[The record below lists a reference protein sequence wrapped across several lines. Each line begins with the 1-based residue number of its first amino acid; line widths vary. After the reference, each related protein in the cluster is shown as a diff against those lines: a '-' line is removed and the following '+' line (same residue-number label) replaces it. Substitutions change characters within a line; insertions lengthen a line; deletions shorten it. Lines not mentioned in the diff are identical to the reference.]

1 MKQSMIKSIKKL
13 ISNLDYEI
21 LDGELSDFEINKLCY
36 DSRIVENDDLFIC
49 LKGARFDTHSIIP
62 DIIKKGAKVI
72 IVDKDSE
79 YVAEGSHSSPVRCVE
94 ESTASPTVGA
104 SSANPTVGASSAS
117 PIVEESTASPTV
129 GASSASPIVGASY
142 TSPVILAVENT
153 RIALAIISANY
164 FDRPADKLKIV
175 GITGTKGKT
184 TTAFMIRNILKEA
197 GHKVGMIGTI
207 GIFYGDEH
215 VITDNT
221 TPESFVLQE
230 YFRKMLD
237 MGIDYVVMEVSSQ
250 SLKYHRVYGIN
261 FYYAVFTNIMPEHIG
276 EHEHTDYN
284 DYLESKLKI
293 FEQCENALINAG
305 TNDYDRVIRKI
316 KGLAELAHTNGA
328 SSQAVGASC
337 TSPQSVGA
345 SCASPQN
352 VGASCTS
359 SQTVGAS
366 CVSPKLYEKKINRK
380 FNLRIPGEHNLE
392 NASLAYEFGKSLGL
406 SDNIIIRALEETV
419 VPGRIEEV
427 YRDDDFTVIVD
438 FSYEDNGAKRLF
450 DVLRK
455 ENYKRIVAVFGCGGN
470 RSKNRRY
477 GMGELCGK
485 EADFIVL
492 TADNSRFEKTRDII
506 RDIESTLTK
515 YKKENDLEN
524 GYVIIEDRYKAIEY
538 AIANR
543 KKGDVICV
551 MGKGHELLWK

>member
-1 MKQSMIKSIKKL
+1 MIRSIKKL
-13 ISNLDYEI
+13 IKNLDYEV
-21 LDGELSDFEINKLCY
+21 LSGTIEDIEINKLCY
-36 DSRIVENDDLFIC
+36 DAREIEKNDLFIC

-62 DIIKKGAKVI
+62 EIIKKGVKVI

-79 YVAEGSHSSPVRCVE
+79 YVAGGSNSSPVRCVE
-94 ESTASPTVGA
+94 ESTASPL
-104 SSANPTVGASSAS
+104 
-117 PIVEESTASPTV
+117 
-129 GASSASPIVGASY
+129 
-142 TSPVILAVENT
+142 ILAVENT

-184 TTAFMIRNILKEA
+184 TTAFMIRNILIEA

-215 VITDNT
+215 IITDNT
-221 TPESFVLQE
+221 TPESFVLHE

-305 TNDYDRVIRKI
+305 TNDYDRVVAKI
-316 KGLAELAHTNGA
+316 KEVANTESPQVIGA
-328 SSQAVGASC
+328 STASPQIVGASC
-337 TSPQSVGA
+337 TSPI
-345 SCASPQN
+345 
-352 VGASCTS
+352 
-359 SQTVGAS
+359 
-366 CVSPKLYEKKINRK
+366 KLFEKKINRK

-406 SDNIIIRALEETV
+406 DDKIIIRALEKTV

-438 FSYEDNGAKRLF
+438 FSYEDNGAKKLF
-450 DVLRK
+450 DVLRN
-455 ENYKRIVAVFGCGGN
+455 ENHKRIIAVFGCGGN

-477 GMGELCGK
+477 GMGEVCGK

-515 YKKENDLEN
+515 YKKENDFEN

-538 AIANR
+538 AIQNR

-551 MGKGHELLWK
+551 MGKGHEPLMEMNGEKIRFLDKEVILEILRKLGLAVLAPTN

>member
-1 MKQSMIKSIKKL
+1 MIRAIKKL
-13 ISNLDYEI
+13 IKNLDYEV
-21 LDGELSDFEINKLCY
+21 LSGTIEDIEINKLCY
-36 DSRIVENDDLFIC
+36 DAREIEKNDLFIC

-62 DIIKKGAKVI
+62 DIIKKGASVI
-72 IVDKDSE
+72 IVDKNSE
-79 YVAEGSHSSPVRCVE
+79 YV
-94 ESTASPTVGA
+94 GA
-104 SSANPTVGASSAS
+104 SCTSSL
-117 PIVEESTASPTV
+117 
-129 GASSASPIVGASY
+129 
-142 TSPVILAVENT
+142 ILAVENT

-184 TTAFMIRNILKEA
+184 TTAFMIRNILIEA

-215 VITDNT
+215 IITDNT
-221 TPESFVLQE
+221 TPESFVLHE

-305 TNDYDRVIRKI
+305 TNDYDRIINKI
-316 KGLAELAHTNGA
+316 N
-328 SSQAVGASC
+328 
-337 TSPQSVGA
+337 
-345 SCASPQN
+345 ASPI
-352 VGASCTS
+352 
-359 SQTVGAS
+359 
-366 CVSPKLYEKKINRK
+366 KLFEKKINRK

-406 SDNIIIRALEETV
+406 DDKIIIRALEKTV

-438 FSYEDNGAKRLF
+438 FSYEDNGAKKLF
-450 DVLRK
+450 DVLRN
-455 ENYKRIVAVFGCGGN
+455 ENHKRIVAVFGCGGN

-477 GMGELCGK
+477 GMGEVCGK

-515 YKKENDLEN
+515 YKKENDFEN

-538 AIANR
+538 AIKNR

-551 MGKGHELLWK
+551 MGKGHEPLMEMNGEKIRFLDREVILEILRKLGLAK